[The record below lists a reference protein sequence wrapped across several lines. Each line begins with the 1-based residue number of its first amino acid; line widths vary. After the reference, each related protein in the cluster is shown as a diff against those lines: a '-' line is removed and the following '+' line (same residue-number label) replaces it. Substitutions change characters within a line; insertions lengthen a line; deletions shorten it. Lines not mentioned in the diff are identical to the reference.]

1 MKAQRDNLRALFLSN
16 DHKHAKATAD
26 LERPL
31 VRTATFWKRYE
42 GRESSNE
49 LGTEARHSASEQTTR
64 MHPNT
69 AVSVRFIVIKEL
81 VVYQVFVVGSAA
93 RFFRGKESWATF

>member
-1 MKAQRDNLRALFLSN
+1 MKTQRGNLRALFLSN

-49 LGTEARHSASEQTTR
+49 LGTEAGTARHSKRLEWTR
-64 MHPNT
+64 IRLRL
-69 AVSVRFIVIKEL
+69 VRFIVIKEL